1 VASPLVFCTAAV
13 LASVFHVFVKDEEGP
28 LRLFLFGLLNIA
40 AVLFISLRLPY
51 RSVSFNGGAAFGA
64 LASLILSVC
73 LLGLQDG
80 GATSGYFPALIVLG
94 TAALLV
100 CALRTKLSR
109 CLPSVVAPTAAVL
122 PASES
127 KLQSAPT
134 GSSAVSAVGAKTAA
148 SSTNDALAS
157 PSAAVAASPVT
168 VSPLPAV
175 ELVRVHVNPSSPE
188 ADEAVAL
195 PTASAV
201 PIPPDSPSGATADSA
216 ASSSLPAPRA
226 E

>member
-1 VASPLVFCTAAV
+1 

-28 LRLFLFGLLNIA
+28 LRLFLFGLLSIA
-40 AVLFISLRLPY
+40 SVLFISLRLPY
-51 RSVSFNGGAAFGA
+51 RSLTFNGGAAFGA

-73 LLGLQDG
+73 LLGLQGG

-109 CLPSVVAPTAAVL
+109 CLPSIVAPAAAVL

-127 KLQSAPT
+127 EHQSTHT
-134 GSSAVSAVGAKTAA
+134 GSAAVSSVGPKEAA
-148 SSTNDALAS
+148 SSTSATLAS
-157 PSAAVAASPVT
+157 PSAAVAASPLAA
-168 VSPLPAV
+168 SPLPSV
-175 ELVRVHVNPSSPE
+175 ELVRVHVNPAGTE
-188 ADEAVAL
+188 ADEAAPL
-195 PTASAV
+195 PAAAAV
-201 PIPPDSPSGATADSA
+201 PVPTDSPSGATAASA
-216 ASSSLPAPRA
+216 ASSSPSAPLA

>member
-1 VASPLVFCTAAV
+1 

-28 LRLFLFGLLNIA
+28 LRLFLFGLLSIA

-51 RSVSFNGGAAFGA
+51 RSLSFNGGAAFAA

-94 TAALLV
+94 FAALLV
-100 CALRTKLSR
+100 CALRTSLSR
-109 CLPSVVAPTAAVL
+109 CLPSVVAPAAAVL

-127 KLQSAPT
+127 ELQSAHT
-134 GSSAVSAVGAKTAA
+134 GSAAVSAVGAKPVP
-148 SSTNDALAS
+148 SSTSAPLAS
-157 PSAAVAASPVT
+157 PSAAVAASPLAA
-168 VSPLPAV
+168 SPLPEV
-175 ELVRVHVNPSSPE
+175 ELVRVHVNPSSTE
-188 ADEAVAL
+188 SDEAEPL

-201 PIPPDSPSGATADSA
+201 PVPTDSPSGATADSG
-216 ASSSLPAPRA
+216 ASSSPSAPMG